1 MSSHARNCFLAA
13 MTALLFIGVVHLR
26 ADAPASQPSSSKA
39 FVPAFAAMQY
49 YDDNCAH
56 CHGPQGSF
64 YGPTIGNDLTDDG
77 LIAKCHAM
85 AVGPGAAPIS
95 DDENLVLTAYHRA
108 LILRTPFLSVTDI
121 SANQWSGEVSPGGK
135 VSIHFGNST
144 IEAAV
149 TGCNWKAT
157 LPVGTKLSDVSIQ
170 VDLHGK
176 QTTLKPAL
184 SAYSHTTPLPPQDQ
198 RHK

>member
-1 MSSHARNCFLAA
+1 MSRHARICFFA
-13 MTALLFIGVVHLR
+13 TAIMLLFAGVIRLR
-26 ADAPASQPSSSKA
+26 ADAPASQPSSKP

-64 YGPTIGNDLTDDG
+64 YGPTLGNDLTDDG
-77 LIAKCHAM
+77 LIAKCQAM

-95 DDENLVLTAYHRA
+95 DEENLVLTAYHRA
-108 LILRTPFLSVTDI
+108 LILRTPFVSVTGI
-121 SANQWSGEVSPGGK
+121 SSNQWSGEVSPGAK
-135 VSIHFGNST
+135 VHIHPGTGS

-149 TGCNWKAT
+149 TGWNWTAN
-157 LPVGTKLSDVSIQ
+157 LPASTKMSDVSIQ
-170 VDLHGK
+170 VDLRGK
-176 QTTLKPAL
+176 QTTLKPAV
-184 SAYSHTTPLPPQDQ
+184 SAYSHTTPLPPADQ